1 MLIAAAVGL
10 LGLAVLA
17 SVSVWGMRALRLG
30 FDQAAEEFDQLRVI
44 AAVEV
49 RVARARGVLTA
60 ERPSREDLTRLLDEA
75 LVELAKFQPRS
86 DERALISPEARGRV
100 DELLGEAR
108 SHLTIARNHVA
119 DWPAA
124 TVDATDAILRHAIEK
139 TFVATTEIGTITS
152 EAMATAERFTRRN
165 QEETIASIIL
175 VIALVMISAML
186 VAVWQYRAVIGPL
199 WRLRRG
205 VRHIALGRFDMRL
218 VAEGDRDFAELADDF
233 NRMADELQTVYAD
246 LEEKVESKSRELVR
260 SERLASVGHLAAGI
274 AHEINNPLG
283 IIAGHAELSLMQL
296 NKEAASGEADDSTGD
311 ETRETLEVIRD
322 EAFRCKEIIQQL
334 LSLSRKAPATKS
346 TIDAAETSAAVSKMV
361 RGHIEA
367 KDRAIELDFPTD
379 RPLWISAN
387 PPEIKQVLL
396 NLVVNALQATEPGA
410 GYVDIAGRYDDE
422 TDEVVLTVEDNGRG
436 MDAETAERVFEPFYS
451 QSKGGDSF
459 GLGLSVTH
467 AIVDAHGGRI
477 GASSPGLG
485 KGARFTVRLPAAEAP
500 AQEAETATQ
509 QSADTID
516 TPSPEQP

>member
-17 SVSVWGMRALRLG
+17 LVSVWGMRALRLG

-44 AAVEV
+44 SAVEV

-60 ERPSREDLTRLLDEA
+60 ERPSRKDLVRLLDEA
-75 LVELAKFQPRS
+75 LVELARFRPRN

-108 SHLTIARNHVA
+108 SHLMIARNHVA

-124 TVDATDAILRHAIEK
+124 TVDATDPIIDHAIEK

-175 VIALVMISAML
+175 VIALVMVSALL

-233 NRMADELQTVYAD
+233 NRMADELQTVYTD

-296 NKEAASGEADDSTGD
+296 NKADGGSSEDTK
-311 ETRETLEVIRD
+311 ETLEVIRD

-334 LSLSRKAPATKS
+334 LSLARKAPTTKS
-346 TIDAAETSAAVSKMV
+346 TIDATETATAVSKMV
-361 RGHIEA
+361 RGHTEA
-367 KDRAIELDFPTD
+367 KDRAIELDFPAD

-451 QSKGGDSF
+451 QSKGADSF

-485 KGARFTVRLPAAEAP
+485 KGARFTVRLPATEAP
-500 AQEAETATQ
+500 AHEPETATPQ
-509 QSADTID
+509 AAIHEDT
-516 TPSPEQP
+516 PEQP

>member
-17 SVSVWGMRALRLG
+17 IVSVWGMSAVRQG
-30 FDQAAEEFDQLRVI
+30 FDQAADEFDQLRVI

-49 RVARARGVLTA
+49 RVARARGLLAA
-60 ERPSREDLTRLLDEA
+60 ERPSTKELTKMLDEA
-75 LVELAKFQPRS
+75 LGQIAAYRPRS
-86 DERALISPEARGRV
+86 NKRTLVTPAQRERVATLLAEAR
-100 DELLGEAR
+100 D
-108 SHLTIARNHVA
+108 HLEIARNRVA
-119 DWPAA
+119 DWPAD
-124 TVDATDAILRHAIEK
+124 TVDADDPILLHAIEK
-139 TFVATTEIGTITS
+139 TLDATSGIASITN
-152 EAMATAERFTRRN
+152 EAMATAERYTRRQ
-165 QEETIASIIL
+165 QEETIASMAIVVGL
-175 VIALVMISAML
+175 VVFSALL

-205 VRHIALGRFDMRL
+205 VRHIAMGRFDMRL

-246 LEEKVESKSRELVR
+246 LEQKVEAKSRELVR

-296 NKEAASGEADDSTGD
+296 NKGADGAASED
-311 ETRETLEVIRD
+311 TRETLEVIRD

-334 LSLSRKAPATKS
+334 LSLSRKAPATRS
-346 TIDAAETSAAVSKMV
+346 TIDAAETATAVSKMV
-361 RGHIEA
+361 RGHAEA
-367 KDRAIELDFPTD
+367 KDRSVELDFPAE

-396 NLVVNALQATEPGA
+396 NLVVNALQATEPGT

-422 TDEVVLTVEDNGRG
+422 SDEVVLTVEDNGRG
-436 MDAETAERVFEPFYS
+436 MDRETAERVFEPFYS

-477 GASSPGLG
+477 SASSPGVG
-485 KGARFTVRLPAAEAP
+485 KGARFTVRLPASEAP
-500 AQEAETATQ
+500 TQEPETATPQ
-509 QSADTID
+509 TAMQDD
-516 TPSPEQP
+516 PPE